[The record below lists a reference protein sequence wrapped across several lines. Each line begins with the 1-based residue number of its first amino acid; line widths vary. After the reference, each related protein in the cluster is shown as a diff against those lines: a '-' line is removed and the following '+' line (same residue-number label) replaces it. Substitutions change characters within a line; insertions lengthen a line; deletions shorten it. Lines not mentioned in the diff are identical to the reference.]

1 MHVCTVGTGE
11 GHSCFKRLHSPRGHS
26 EHPRQHC
33 RFFFSSHKRVS
44 VLRAKQEVF
53 RKAGEKN
60 PTKVAKEMEMVCE
73 SGTCRAYR
81 TPREPG
87 RQQVHRWTSAEM
99 SANHQS
105 CLLKQL
111 DQQRRQELFC
121 DCNVLVEGRLFRAHR
136 NVLFGSSGYFRMLL
150 SQGAKGSL
158 EPVSASFDTFSPDT
172 FAVILDFVYSGLLD
186 LNSSNVIEVMS
197 AASYLQMDDVI
208 VYCKSFIK
216 SSLEICAKEGDP
228 CCAFLTDDSPL
239 PDTQGGDQP
248 SVADGVLWEP
258 PDEDRVHEYPGEVT
272 GSQAIGLAC
281 SPRAQP
287 VLEDGA
293 DGEQNVQFTALV
305 SEPRRRGT
313 RRRSVNHR
321 YVSDD
326 TSALDLQRAQKADEL
341 YATLPTIVGV
351 VGVFNKDSSPSMR
364 FKCPF
369 CTHTVKRKADLK
381 RHLRCHTG
389 ERPYPC
395 QACSKRFTRLE
406 HLRSH
411 FETIH
416 QARKLVCRKCKRRVT
431 EQSGQVVCEGT
442 RRYRL
447 CGACIQQENATMS
460 SPTEDTGMLLGVEDD
475 PEDNQDVTWVMDH
488 DDDDGDD
495 LAEDSGTDLIIQE
508 VEDSDDEPDVK
519 RNGV

>member
-1 MHVCTVGTGE
+1 
-11 GHSCFKRLHSPRGHS
+11 
-26 EHPRQHC
+26 
-33 RFFFSSHKRVS
+33 
-44 VLRAKQEVF
+44 
-53 RKAGEKN
+53 
-60 PTKVAKEMEMVCE
+60 
-73 SGTCRAYR
+73 
-81 TPREPG
+81 
-87 RQQVHRWTSAEM
+87 M

-111 DQQRRQELFC
+111 DLQRRQELFC

-158 EPVSASFDTFSPDT
+158 EPVSASFDTFTPDT
-172 FAVILDFVYSGLLD
+172 FAVILDFVYSGHLD
-186 LNSSNVIEVMS
+186 LDSGNVIEVMS

-216 SSLEICAKEGDP
+216 SSLEICAKEGESD
-228 CCAFLTDDSPL
+228 CTFLTDSPL
-239 PDTQGGDQP
+239 PAEGGGEQP
-248 SVADGVLWEP
+248 VVADSVLWAP
-258 PDEDRVHEYPGEVT
+258 PEDAPVHEYPREVT
-272 GSQAIGLAC
+272 GCQATDLTQG
-281 SPRAQP
+281 PPAQP
-287 VLEDGA
+287 VLEVGME
-293 DGEQNVQFTALV
+293 GEHNVQFTAMIPE
-305 SEPRRRGT
+305 SRRRGNK
-313 RRRSVNHR
+313 RRSVNHHFT
-321 YVSDD
+321 SDD
-326 TSALDLQRAQKADEL
+326 SSAVDLQRAQKADEL

-416 QARKLVCRKCKRRVT
+416 QARKLVCRKCKRGVT
-431 EQSGQVVCEGT
+431 EQSGRVVCEGT

-447 CGACIQQENATMS
+447 CGACVQENSVMS
-460 SPTEDTGMLLGVEDD
+460 GTAELGGEDAGMLLGVDGDLEENRDI
-475 PEDNQDVTWVMDH
+475 TWVMD
-488 DDDDGDD
+488 DDEDDADD

-508 VEDSDDEPDVK
+508 VEDSDEEPDVK
-519 RNGV
+519 